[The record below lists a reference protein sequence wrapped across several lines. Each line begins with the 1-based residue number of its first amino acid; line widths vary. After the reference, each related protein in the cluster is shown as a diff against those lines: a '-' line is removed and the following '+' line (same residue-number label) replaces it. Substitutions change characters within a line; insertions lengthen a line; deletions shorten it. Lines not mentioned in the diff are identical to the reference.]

1 MVIIK
6 DPALGKYSISEDSQG
21 VNVLGEDGQSL
32 VKVTNL
38 EQALQYIAQHLVI
51 DEDATCTLHEYGMKK
66 RAVFE
71 SIVAAQEGK
80 QFYGDLVISDEQPEY
95 PFEEGN

>member
-80 QFYGDLVISDEQPEY
+80 QFNGDLVISDEQPEY

>member
-21 VNVLGEDGQSL
+21 VNVLGEDGKSL
-32 VKVTNL
+32 IKVTNL

-80 QFYGDLVISDEQPEY
+80 KAEPTMQQVISFDEQA
-95 PFEEGN
+95 N

>member
-6 DPALGKYSISEDSQG
+6 DAALGKYSISEDSQG
-21 VNVLGEDGQSL
+21 VNVLGENGQSL
-32 VKVTNL
+32 IKVTNL
-38 EQALQYIAQHLVI
+38 EQALQYIAQHLMI

-66 RAVFE
+66 RVVFE

-80 QFYGDLVISDEQPEY
+80 TLESNMQQIISFDK
-95 PFEEGN
+95 EEN

>member
-6 DPALGKYSISEDSQG
+6 DPALGKYSISEDAQG
-21 VNVLGEDGQSL
+21 VNVLDENGKSL
-32 VKVTNL
+32 VKVTSL

-51 DEDATCTLHEYGMKK
+51 DEDATCTLYEYGMKK

-80 QFYGDLVISDEQPEY
+80 QSNENLVVVDTQHEI
-95 PFEEGN
+95 PFEEAN

>member
-6 DPALGKYSISEDSQG
+6 DPALGKYSISEDAQG
-21 VNVLGEDGQSL
+21 VNVLDENGKSL
-32 VKVTNL
+32 VKVTSL

-80 QFYGDLVISDEQPEY
+80 TTEPSMQQVISFDEQA
-95 PFEEGN
+95 N